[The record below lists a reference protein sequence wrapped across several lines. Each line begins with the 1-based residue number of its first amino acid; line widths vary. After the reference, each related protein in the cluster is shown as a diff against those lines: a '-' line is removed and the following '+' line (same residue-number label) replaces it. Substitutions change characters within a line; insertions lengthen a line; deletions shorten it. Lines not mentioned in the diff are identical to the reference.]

1 VRITFSEGLDGTRAE
16 QARNYRLNL
25 GLNGDLGPIPIA
37 GASYDDADHTVSLL
51 LRRPIASNASFRLTV
66 ISRPPAGLTNRRG
79 LALDG
84 NNDGSPGGNFIGVFQ
99 EGGLRRG
106 PGMDSPTGG
115 RPAPV
120 SPGAVDSIFGTG
132 GLRVA
137 RRRP

>member
-1 VRITFSEGLDGTRAE
+1 MTFSERLDPVRAE

-25 GLNGDLGPIPIA
+25 GLNGNLGPIPIA
-37 GASYDDADHTVSLL
+37 GASYDDTDHTVTLL
-51 LRRPIASNASFRLTV
+51 LRRPIASDASFRLTV
-66 ISRPPAGLTNRRG
+66 ISRPPAGLTNSRG

-99 EGGLRRG
+99 NGELVRG
-106 PGMDSPTGG
+106 SGMDTPAG
-115 RPAPV
+115 RPNPV
-120 SPGAVDSIFGTG
+120 SSGAVDSIFGTG